1 MRARLWVSPAALK
14 LHDEAPRLWL
24 TLADGRVLAVC
35 LPQVAIGDDRVLA
48 PLAEALLPDVRGMQ
62 WIYENLPGVGV
73 VQVLY
78 AAPVLPPLSAQH
90 AGFVLQPDFRQFV
103 AVLDHQVLALLMRL
117 EREPVPPAITR
128 RDGEAPHPLP
138 RSFFASVRNY
148 NRLVAL
154 PPELRKRR
162 MQALHRFPALV
173 APVLLTA
180 HRHPNVVDGKRHAW
194 REVDEAVE
202 AAIDAGRD
210 LTGALAAHYGISRGL
225 TRAPVNAEYWHAPSH
240 ASRRGWLAM
249 LDALPANLRPTLAE
263 FERWR
268 VYLPNYF
275 ALIGEDEEG
284 DPLPLPASV
293 HRGAFRLGWRATWEK
308 AARRFGNLH
317 PALADCDDFLTAVRD
332 HLAVRMKRR
341 RGPRIERLAQAW
353 LACHG
358 LLGLLAASER
368 WHRLRPYI
376 APSLVPPGFALPAVL
391 GVFEGDGCLARE
403 LLTPKALAEEGEAM
417 RHCVGGYWAQCVA
430 GERIFSLAA
439 FGERATAQYHPRV
452 KPEADDTVYRL
463 VQLRG
468 PFNGEVSPRIETLA
482 REIEARINAPER
494 RAQRWAVLEAR
505 GRLEVA
511 ELEWRQARQQ
521 AAAWLDA
528 KTRRQLEAVLE
539 WLELTPPCP
548 EVLLCDFIA
557 GYPYHD
563 GAAVEE
569 GLRVGDALS
578 LVREPDNPHD
588 RLAVRLDWQ
597 GHKLGYLP
605 RPRNAEIALALDAGE
620 KLAARIRR
628 IDAEADPWERVEV
641 VVQTAP

>member
-1 MRARLWVSPAALK
+1 
-14 LHDEAPRLWL
+14 
-24 TLADGRVLAVC
+24 
-35 LPQVAIGDDRVLA
+35 
-48 PLAEALLPDVRGMQ
+48 
-62 WIYENLPGVGV
+62 
-73 VQVLY
+73 
-78 AAPVLPPLSAQH
+78 
-90 AGFVLQPDFRQFV
+90 
-103 AVLDHQVLALLMRL
+103 
-117 EREPVPPAITR
+117 
-128 RDGEAPHPLP
+128 
-138 RSFFASVRNY
+138 
-148 NRLVAL
+148 
-154 PPELRKRR
+154 

-180 HRHPNVVDGKRHAW
+180 HRYPNVVDGKRHAW

-225 TRAPVNAEYWHAPSH
+225 VRASVNAEYWHAPSH

-249 LDALPANLRPTLAE
+249 LDALPANQRPMLAE
-263 FERWR
+263 FERWL

-275 ALIGEDEEG
+275 ALIGEDEDG

-293 HRGAFRLGWRATWEK
+293 HRGAFHLGWRATWEK

-332 HLAVRMKRR
+332 HLAVRLKRR
-341 RGPRIERLAQAW
+341 RGPRIKRLAQAW

-368 WHRLRPYI
+368 WHRLRPHI
-376 APSLVPPGFALPAVL
+376 DPTHVPTGFALPAVL
-391 GVFEGDGCLARE
+391 GTFEAGERRARE
-403 LLTPKALAEEGEAM
+403 LLTPEALAEEGEAM
-417 RHCVGGYWAQCVA
+417 HHCVGDYWAQCVA

-439 FGERATAQYHPRV
+439 FGEYATAQYHPRL

-468 PFNGEVSPRIETLA
+468 PFNGEVSPRMQTFA
-482 REIEARINAPER
+482 REIEALINAPER
-494 RAQRWAVLEAR
+494 RNARWAALEAR

-521 AAAWLDA
+521 AAPWLDA
-528 KTRRQLEAVLE
+528 KTCRQLDAVIQ
-539 WLELTPPCP
+539 WLELTPPGP
-548 EVLLCDFIA
+548 EVLLCDYIA
-557 GYPYHD
+557 GYQYHD
-563 GAAVEE
+563 GPAVED
-569 GLRVGDALS
+569 GLRVGDALT
-578 LVREPDNPHD
+578 LTREPANPHD

-605 RPRNAEIALALDAGE
+605 RPANAEIALALDAGE
-620 KLAARIRR
+620 KLAACIRR
-628 IDAEADPWERVEV
+628 IDREADPWERVEV
-641 VVQTAP
+641 IVTALVTERAS